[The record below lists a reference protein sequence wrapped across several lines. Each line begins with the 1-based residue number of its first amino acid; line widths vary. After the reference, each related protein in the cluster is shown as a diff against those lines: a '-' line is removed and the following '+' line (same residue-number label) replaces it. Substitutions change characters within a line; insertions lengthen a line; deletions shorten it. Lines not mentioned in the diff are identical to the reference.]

1 MFKLSRAT
9 LIAMALSSTLLLNGC
24 AAVLLGGAAAGTGA
38 VIGSD
43 SRSVDIQMY
52 DEQIEQDCKRIL
64 SDHRSDSDSKVFNVS
79 VVAINGNVL
88 LAGQTKNQAY
98 YKNCLS
104 KIKNVQ
110 YVRHVYDYV
119 ENRSPISQS
128 AMSNDAWIT
137 SKVKSQLLFGKNIS
151 SGRFKVFTE
160 DKVVFLMGYVTHDEA
175 NRAVNQVKNNVSG
188 ITKVVT
194 IFDYMDGS
202 SNPDPRVEIRSKKST
217 VNASSSMAA
226 EAQSSVDNGG
236 AEIMGDDSDLLSPAT
251 PANW

>member
-1 MFKLSRAT
+1 M
-9 LIAMALSSTLLLNGC
+9 
-24 AAVLLGGAAAGTGA
+24 
-38 VIGSD
+38 
-43 SRSVDIQMY
+43 
-52 DEQIEQDCKRIL
+52 
-64 SDHRSDSDSKVFNVS
+64 
-79 VVAINGNVL
+79 

-98 YKNCLS
+98 YKSCLS

-160 DKVVFLMGYVTHDEA
+160 DKVVFLMGYVTYDEA

>member
-9 LIAMALSSTLLLNGC
+9 LIAAALSSTLLLNGC

-98 YKNCLS
+98 YKSCLS

-236 AEIMGDDSDLLSPAT
+236 SEIMGDDSDLLSPAT